1 MMQTSGRFWIPC
13 PTTRVCSRTTPRCN
27 PVLSTTTTSAVRS
40 RRWGL
45 SGNLGCCRSRPPEA
59 TLSLEGTTRDIVI
72 LALHAKA
79 GADLD
84 DFTRRQDAAV
94 ALQAYLDATWPDADV
109 WVMGDF
115 NDDVDGSI
123 RPGSPS
129 PYEGFVQAAA
139 QWRFVTDALSNGGD
153 TSMVGG
159 SSVIDHILV
168 SNEAETRYVSSSAT
182 VFRLDNTITDYR
194 NTTSDHYPVLARF
207 RAGN

>member
-1 MMQTSGRFWIPC
+1 
-13 PTTRVCSRTTPRCN
+13 
-27 PVLSTTTTSAVRS
+27 
-40 RRWGL
+40 
-45 SGNLGCCRSRPPEA
+45 
-59 TLSLEGTTRDIVI
+59 LEGTTRDIVI